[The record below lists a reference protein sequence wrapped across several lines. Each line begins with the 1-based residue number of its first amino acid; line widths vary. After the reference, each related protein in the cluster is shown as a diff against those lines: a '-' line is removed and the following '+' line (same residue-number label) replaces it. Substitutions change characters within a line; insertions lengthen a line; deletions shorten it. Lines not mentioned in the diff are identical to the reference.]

1 MVPLALI
8 YTSLAS
14 LIAWNQYLIERETLA
29 KENDELE
36 QQLMESGDAEQE
48 QALNEE
54 LRRESRVMKRD
65 VKELENGKGESWA

>member
-65 VKELENGKGESWA
+65 VKELESGKGESWA